1 MQVRNDGYVGR
12 VEKGELGRTVGDTV
26 MYLSLK
32 ALGFVVDDEGS
43 EFVTLKT

>member
-1 MQVRNDGYVGR
+1 MTDTSEGM
-12 VEKGELGRTVGDTV
+12 EKGELGRQWGDTV

-32 ALGFVVDDEGS
+32 ALGFVVDEEGS

>member
-1 MQVRNDGYVGR
+1 MTDTSEGM
-12 VEKGELGRTVGDTV
+12 EKGELGRRRGDTV